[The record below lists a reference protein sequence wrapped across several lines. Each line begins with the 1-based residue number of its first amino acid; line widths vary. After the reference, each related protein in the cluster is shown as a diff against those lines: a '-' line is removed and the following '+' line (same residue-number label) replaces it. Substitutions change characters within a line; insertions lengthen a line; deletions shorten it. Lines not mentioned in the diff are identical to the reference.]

1 MEQLNDYRGSLIPG
15 LKIEDFSPEVLARMV
30 RTYCRMY
37 QAMDG
42 FWYLT
47 IMDKINNETAFDMD
61 VGTWEKV
68 CPYEMKRI
76 TELLDIHG
84 NDVSTLMKA
93 MQLIPWFISS
103 EYGIEMIND
112 NHAILTVTRCTTL
125 LALEREGKG
134 REKEI
139 TGYHPNT
146 TNNRMELMAAIKAL
160 EQLSRPS
167 KVRIYTDSNYLVK
180 GMTSWLFQWEKNN
193 WKNARK
199 RPVLNRDLWEK
210 LLELSR
216 THNIEW
222 HWIKGHFGHPENERC
237 DMLAKKAIKKC
248 VTTAWHKK
256 KEEL

>member
-15 LKIEDFSPEVLARMV
+15 LKIENFSPEVLARMV

-76 TELLDIHG
+76 TETLNIQG

-125 LALEREGKG
+125 LALEREAKG

-139 TGYHPNT
+139 CTVFEPMVFQLYADFFNPK
-146 TNNRMELMAAIKAL
+146 IKVTHLIVPPRENPAD
-160 EQLSRPS
+160 
-167 KVRIYTDSNYLVK
+167 VCC
-180 GMTSWLFQWEKNN
+180 QWEFK
-193 WKNARK
+193 
-199 RPVLNRDLWEK
+199 LEK
-210 LLELSR
+210 
-216 THNIEW
+216 
-222 HWIKGHFGHPENERC
+222 
-237 DMLAKKAIKKC
+237 
-248 VTTAWHKK
+248 
-256 KEEL
+256 